1 MIDDKNLSEQQRE
14 TINIINDSGEHLLNL
29 INDVLDISKIE
40 AGKVSLSLESFSLHT
55 MLNSIDSMFRL
66 KAEEKKLALHIN
78 REDSV
83 PDMVTGDRNKV
94 RQILVNLL
102 GNAVKFTDSGEINV
116 DIRSDKNSAGHC
128 VEFAIRDTGQGVA
141 KEDYDK
147 IFSVFGQSRAGE
159 TTQNSTGLG
168 LAISRQF
175 ARLMGGDITL
185 HSNTQPGS
193 TFTFSVPLS
202 PGESQKSYEHQIV
215 TGIADQEHPRILVVD
230 DIRNNRLLIDRMLSP
245 LGFELAF
252 AGNGQ
257 EALDQIPEFQPEL
270 ILMDVLMPVMD
281 GIEATQAIKNNPQW
295 QAIPVIALT
304 ASVFENQRLDTI
316 QRGADGFLKKPLIQ
330 ADLLGTIA
338 EKLNIEY
345 STMESSD
352 AQDKP
357 KAATKSDAQIELAK
371 ATQPQ
376 ILIVDDTKVNRIVA
390 RGFLNKRGYYCIEA
404 DSGAQALEIL
414 EHELP
419 QLVLMDRYMPGMDGV
434 ETISAMRQNPHTAD
448 IPVAIFSSED
458 RDVDR
463 EKLLAL
469 NVTEYVNKPIDQKEL
484 LLLIDKYVNV

>member
-1 MIDDKNLSEQQRE
+1 M
-14 TINIINDSGEHLLNL
+14 NIG
-29 INDVLDISKIE
+29 
-40 AGKVSLSLESFSLHT
+40 
-55 MLNSIDSMFRL
+55 
-66 KAEEKKLALHIN
+66 
-78 REDSV
+78 DSV

-102 GNAVKFTDSGEINV
+102 GNAVKFTDTGEINV
-116 DIRSDKNSAGHC
+116 DIRSEKTSAGHTI
-128 VEFAIRDTGQGVA
+128 EFAIKDTGQGVA
-141 KEDYDK
+141 EKDYDK

-175 ARLMGGDITL
+175 ARLMGGDIIL
-185 HSNTQPGS
+185 RSDTQPGS
-193 TFTFSVPLS
+193 TFVFSVPLS
-202 PGESQKSYEHQIV
+202 PGESQKSYQDQTV
-215 TGIADQEHPRILVVD
+215 TGIADQRHPRILVVD
-230 DIRNNRLLIDRMLSP
+230 DIRNNRLLIDRILAP
-245 LGFELAF
+245 LGFDLAF
-252 AGNGQ
+252 AANGQ
-257 EALDQIPEFQPEL
+257 EALNQIPEFQPEL

-281 GIEATQAIKNNPQW
+281 GIAATQAIKSNPQW
-295 QAIPVIALT
+295 QSIAVIALT

-345 STMESSD
+345 TTIESVEPLVES
-352 AQDKP
+352 
-357 KAATKSDAQIELAK
+357 KAATKSE
-371 ATQPQ
+371 TQPAETSRPQ

-390 RGFLNKRGYYCIEA
+390 KGFLNKRGYHCIEA

-414 EHELP
+414 QDDLP
-419 QLVLMDRYMPGMDGV
+419 QLVLMDRYMPEMDGV

-448 IPVAIFSSED
+448 LPIAIFSSED

-463 EKLLAL
+463 DKLLEL

-484 LLLIDKYVNV
+484 LLLIDKYVV